1 MTAWESSAPVNCVI
15 RPSFRAV
22 RHGKGT
28 VERDYSNPALNT
40 TSVRSGSTRW
50 NTSLKPLASSCT
62 RLLASESNTSRVAL

>member
-28 VERDYSNPALNT
+28 VERDYSVLSCGCEPPETVVDCVAIGAGVAP
-40 TSVRSGSTRW
+40 VRS
-50 NTSLKPLASSCT
+50 
-62 RLLASESNTSRVAL
+62 VA